1 MLKCALLCLPRE
13 VRDVIYAHTLPER
26 LRLVS
31 QGRKESFDFYES
43 SGLLLAN
50 HQVRREAL
58 DALERQLAT
67 TTITATHNAVLP
79 PLRSPEYANL
89 RQKIENLVVQI
100 SCRKRN
106 LPYFALSPQRG
117 WWSQEDLSLIRQE
130 LPSLRYI
137 TFKITWE
144 PNEAS
149 TVLWRRAKEHM
160 VTVLRR
166 MVGGEEFWDGW
177 DVDSQII
184 DATRWKNE
192 WSGIVLVRKH

>member
-13 VRDVIYAHTLPER
+13 VRDIIYAHALPER

-31 QGRKESFDFYES
+31 RSCKESLDFYES
-43 SGLLLAN
+43 SGVLLAN
-50 HQVRREAL
+50 HQIRREAL

-67 TTITATHNAVLP
+67 TTIIATYDAHLP

-89 RQKIENLVVQI
+89 RQKIQNLIIQI

-106 LPYFALSPQRG
+106 LSYFALSPQHG
-117 WWSQEDLSLIRQE
+117 WRSQEDLYLIRQE

-137 TFKITWE
+137 TFEITWE

-160 VTVLRR
+160 VMVLKR

-184 DATRWKNE
+184 DATRWKSA
-192 WSGIVLVRKH
+192 WSGVVAVKKH